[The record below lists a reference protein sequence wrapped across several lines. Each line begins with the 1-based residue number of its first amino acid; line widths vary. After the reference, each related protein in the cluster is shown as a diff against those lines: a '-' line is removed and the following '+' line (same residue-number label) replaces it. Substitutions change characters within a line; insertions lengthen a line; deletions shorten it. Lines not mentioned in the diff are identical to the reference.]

1 MFGIPPEFLAPILP
15 SAGPLGDYKSS
26 PFCASIVDQQA
37 APYGHGCTEVGDAK
51 ITFGTG
57 AFALA
62 VAGDAAPLPDES
74 GLTCTVAWQTREHTR
89 DALEGSVYDA
99 GAAVEWAMRIG
110 LLADPAELFDFSETA
125 AIWRGLVF
133 VPALPGLG
141 CPQWDRSACARWSGM
156 TTATTQ
162 RDLQQSILEGI
173 AVQTREVMEALDRR
187 VTLGDVLRVDGGL
200 SASNYFLRFLAG
212 LTGKTIHRT
221 ANAEL
226 AAYGC
231 ARLAG
236 LPWIPPGP
244 ARAEVSFTGTM
255 TDSDRFSWIGH
266 YRSQTSKPQDRGA
279 TA

>member
-1 MFGIPPEFLAPILP
+1 MNLATLSWDSALCAMFGIPPEFLAPILP

-74 GLTCTVAWQTREHTR
+74 GLICTVAWQTREHTR

-110 LLADPAELFDFSETA
+110 LLTDPAELFDFSETA
-125 AIWRGLVF
+125 AIGRGLVF

-162 RDLQQSILEGI
+162 RDL
-173 AVQTREVMEALDRR
+173 
-187 VTLGDVLRVDGGL
+187 
-200 SASNYFLRFLAG
+200 
-212 LTGKTIHRT
+212 
-221 ANAEL
+221 
-226 AAYGC
+226 
-231 ARLAG
+231 
-236 LPWIPPGP
+236 
-244 ARAEVSFTGTM
+244 
-255 TDSDRFSWIGH
+255 
-266 YRSQTSKPQDRGA
+266 
-279 TA
+279 